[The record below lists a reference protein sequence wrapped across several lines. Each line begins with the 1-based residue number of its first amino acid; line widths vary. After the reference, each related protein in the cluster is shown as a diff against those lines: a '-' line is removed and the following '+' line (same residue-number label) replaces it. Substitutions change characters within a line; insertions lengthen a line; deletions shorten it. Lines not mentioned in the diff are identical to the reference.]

1 MDTTDVFNEFKEK
14 YRKGDFRISKS
25 GSKTIEIQNA
35 HFTCDKDYIIR
46 EPNYDYA
53 KREVEWYVNQSLN
66 VNDIPGGTPKIWTDC
81 ADPDG
86 FINSNYGWCIFSKE
100 NGNQFENCLKTL
112 KNDPTSRQGVM
123 LYTRPNMW
131 TDWNKNG
138 RHDFICTYS
147 THCFL
152 NEEKDGRH
160 LKYIVYMRSNDAV
173 FGFNNDL
180 YWHKWVRDKLALE
193 LTDTYKTVIC
203 DDVEWN
209 SGSLHVYERHF
220 KFLE

>member
-1 MDTTDVFNEFKEK
+1 MNTIDIFNEFKEK
-14 YRKGDFRISKS
+14 YRKRDFRISKS

-53 KREVEWYVNQSLN
+53 KREVEWYINQSLN
-66 VNDIPGGTPKIWTDC
+66 VNDIPGGTPKIWTGC

-112 KNDPTSRQGVM
+112 KNDPTTRQGVM

-147 THCFL
+147 TQCFL
-152 NEEKDGRH
+152 NEKRDCWH

>member
-1 MDTTDVFNEFKEK
+1 MNTTDIFNEFKEK

-53 KREVEWYVNQSLN
+53 KREVEWYINQSLN

-152 NEEKDGRH
+152 NEKKDGWH
-160 LKYIVYMRSNDAV
+160 LKYIVYMRSNDGV

-180 YWHKWVRDKLALE
+180 YWHKWVRDKLAWE

>member
-1 MDTTDVFNEFKEK
+1 MNTTDIFNEFKEK

-53 KREVEWYVNQSLN
+53 KREVEWYISQSLN

-123 LYTRPNMW
+123 LYTRPGMW

-147 THCFL
+147 TQCFL
-152 NEEKDGRH
+152 NEKKDGWH
-160 LKYIVYMRSNDAV
+160 LKYIVYMRSNDGV

-180 YWHKWVRDKLALE
+180 YWHKWVRNKLAWE

>member
-1 MDTTDVFNEFKEK
+1 MNTTDIFNEFKEK

-53 KREVEWYVNQSLN
+53 KREVEWYINQSLN

-112 KNDPTSRQGVM
+112 KNDPTSRQCVM

-147 THCFL
+147 TQCFL
-152 NEEKDGRH
+152 NEKKDGWH

-180 YWHKWVRDKLALE
+180 YWHKWVRGKLAWE

-209 SGSLHVYERHF
+209 SGSLHAYERHF

>member
-1 MDTTDVFNEFKEK
+1 MNTTDIFNEFKEK

-53 KREVEWYVNQSLN
+53 KREVEWYINQSLN

-81 ADPDG
+81 ADPEG

-123 LYTRPNMW
+123 LYTRPN
-131 TDWNKNG
+131 
-138 RHDFICTYS
+138 
-147 THCFL
+147 
-152 NEEKDGRH
+152 
-160 LKYIVYMRSNDAV
+160 
-173 FGFNNDL
+173 
-180 YWHKWVRDKLALE
+180 
-193 LTDTYKTVIC
+193 
-203 DDVEWN
+203 
-209 SGSLHVYERHF
+209 
-220 KFLE
+220 